1 MLDPRDRAHV
11 EAEPDPDVRE
21 AMRCALGTYRRA
33 DRLAVG
39 DRVPALALRHLGAD
53 RTVALDAPR
62 DRPLVLLFGSF
73 T

>member
-11 EAEPDPDVRE
+11 EAEPDPTVRE
-21 AMRCALGTYRRA
+21 AMRCALETYRRE
-33 DRLAVG
+33 DRLVVG
-39 DRVPALALRHLGAD
+39 DRVPALTLRFLGSD
-53 RTVALDAPR
+53 RTLALGAPR